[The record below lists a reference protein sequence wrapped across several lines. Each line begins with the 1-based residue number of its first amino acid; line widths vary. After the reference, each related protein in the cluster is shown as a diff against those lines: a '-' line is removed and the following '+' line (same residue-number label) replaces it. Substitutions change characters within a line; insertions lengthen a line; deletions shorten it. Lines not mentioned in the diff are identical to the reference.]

1 MKICEGRKLRTSF
14 ISILV
19 VDDFR
24 PWLRFLEERI
34 SEVPEMRVI
43 GQALDGVEAIQKAE
57 QLQPDIILLDIGL
70 PMLNGIEAAVQI
82 KKVAPKSAILFVSE
96 SHDPIVVRDA
106 LKAGGLGY
114 VLKTKVVQDLR
125 AGIEAALVGERFISP
140 ELMESNERY

>member
-1 MKICEGRKLRTSF
+1 MRVVKLRTSF
-14 ISILV
+14 ISILL

-70 PMLNGIEAAVQI
+70 PMLNGIEAASQI

-140 ELMESNERY
+140 ELMESNEHY